1 MVLSYSEKDKR
12 KLFARIMGHD
22 NYGELDVVDN
32 DPEDLVSSIAC
43 IHDGVCGGKKPCR
56 PVEHVFPWRGPL
68 LCSES
73 RTWAR

>member
-1 MVLSYSEKDKR
+1 MVLSYVEKDTR

-56 PVEHVFPWRGPL
+56 PAEHVL
-68 LCSES
+68 SM
-73 RTWAR
+73 